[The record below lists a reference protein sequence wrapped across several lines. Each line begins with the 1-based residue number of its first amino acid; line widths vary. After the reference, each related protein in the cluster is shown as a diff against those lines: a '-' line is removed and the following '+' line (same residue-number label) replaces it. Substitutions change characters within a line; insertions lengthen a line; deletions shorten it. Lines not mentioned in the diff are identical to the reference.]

1 MNSHTTGKHQW
12 QKDTTTT
19 HEDEGTTGRDP
30 KSELPID
37 GCLGTERNGR
47 SGGEPWVM
55 ESGSSK
61 TGAKGRT
68 AAVDATQGRQGGE
81 SCPAC
86 KVIARVT
93 GRTGKVR
100 HASYGIK

>member
-1 MNSHTTGKHQW
+1 
-12 QKDTTTT
+12 
-19 HEDEGTTGRDP
+19 
-30 KSELPID
+30 
-37 GCLGTERNGR
+37 
-47 SGGEPWVM
+47 M

-86 KVIARVT
+86 KVIVRVI